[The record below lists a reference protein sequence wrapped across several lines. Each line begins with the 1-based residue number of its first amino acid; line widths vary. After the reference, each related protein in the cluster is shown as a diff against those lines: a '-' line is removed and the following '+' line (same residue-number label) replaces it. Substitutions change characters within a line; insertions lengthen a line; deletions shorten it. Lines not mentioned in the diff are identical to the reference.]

1 MTSSLYDWKVLK
13 QTAVRVTAT
22 VQLGGRVEIA
32 DPQLPTGKSVDV
44 LVLFPQ
50 EAEASRRSVVD
61 VLAEAPGQL
70 VFHNA
75 EEVDAYIRE
84 ERDAWDR

>member
-1 MTSSLYDWKVLK
+1 M
-13 QTAVRVTAT
+13 QTAVKVTTT
-22 VQLGGRVEIA
+22 VQSGGRIEIA
-32 DPQLPTGKSVDV
+32 DPQLPLGKPVDV
-44 LVLFPQ
+44 IVLFPQ
-50 EAEASRRSVVD
+50 EADASRRSVVD

-70 VFHNA
+70 VFHSA

>member
-1 MTSSLYDWKVLK
+1 M

-32 DPQLPTGKSVDV
+32 DPQLPAGKSVDV
-44 LVLFPQ
+44 IVLFQQ
-50 EAEASRRSVVD
+50 EADVSRRSVVE

-70 VFHNA
+70 AFHSA

-84 ERDAWDR
+84 ERDAWDH

>member
-1 MTSSLYDWKVLK
+1 M

-32 DPQLPTGKSVDV
+32 DPQLPMGGVVDV
-44 LVLFPQ
+44 IVLFPQ
-50 EAEASRRSVVD
+50 EVDVSRRSVVD

-70 VFHNA
+70 AFHNV
-75 EEVDAYIRE
+75 EEVDSYVRE
-84 ERDAWDR
+84 ERDAWGR

>member
-1 MTSSLYDWKVLK
+1 M
-13 QTAVRVTAT
+13 QTAVRVTTT
-22 VQLGGRVEIA
+22 VQSGGRIEIA
-32 DPQLPTGKSVDV
+32 DPQLPTGRAVDV

-50 EAEASRRSVVD
+50 EADVSRRSVVD

-70 VFHNA
+70 AFHSA
-75 EEVDAYIRE
+75 EEVDAHMRE